1 MIGVGIGMGMLL
13 TVRLFRLLLPFKLVR
28 GHPRRHLCFPPSP
41 SQSCSLL
48 RSDQIMPPAP
58 LLHQIFPRRQFDAN
72 APTAAFANEWSNPS
86 NYAFT
91 ILLLLGGDVITRALA
106 QLAGGIVTPVAFSF
120 GTLFAIYRLSAFYH
134 SLLAFCCFCSQR
146 SRMGVLRHLSHLH
159 CRWRK

>member
-1 MIGVGIGMGMLL
+1 MVIACGLLAPPTTQHSPPLISPNQPLSSIHDQHRHQHAPHCETFQTASSLQTRPRSASPTSLLPTITVTILL
-13 TVRLFRLLLPFKLVR
+13 T
-28 GHPRRHLCFPPSP
+28 
-41 SQSCSLL
+41 SQI

-72 APTAAFANEWSNPS
+72 APIAAFANEWSNPS

-120 GTLFAIYRLSAFYH
+120 GTLFAI
-134 SLLAFCCFCSQR
+134 Q
-146 SRMGVLRHLSHLH
+146 
-159 CRWRK
+159 